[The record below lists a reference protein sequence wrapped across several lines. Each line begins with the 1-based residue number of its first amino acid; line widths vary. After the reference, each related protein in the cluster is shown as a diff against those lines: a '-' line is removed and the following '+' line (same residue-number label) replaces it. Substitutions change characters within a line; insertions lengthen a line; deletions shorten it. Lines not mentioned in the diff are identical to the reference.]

1 MKSEENIF
9 LLTNENNYYLKMKY
23 NDDEIIKS
31 FYSTM
36 NFYISF
42 SIENMNIKDKDIYY
56 AGLTVIKNIFKL
68 ILLYTKNL
76 ELTIFNCQQ
85 GVYYY
90 VEYISQITDREDNIF
105 FNLSIKDAVIY
116 VYTRTIF
123 EVKKKNMK
131 KHDNDNYHD
140 TFNKLDLISNNYLII
155 INNLSPLLF
164 NSELSYIKDNLSK
177 IADICLLKDISSNN
191 IFNDIKKSNTCEE
204 LINYLNSK

>member
-36 NFYISF
+36 NFYVSF

-56 AGLTVIKNIFKL
+56 AGLNVIKNIFKL

-131 KHDNDNYHD
+131 KYDNDNYND
-140 TFNKLDLISNNYLII
+140 IFNKLELISNNYLII

-164 NSELSYIKDNLSK
+164 NTELSDIKDYLSK
-177 IADICLLKDISSNN
+177 ISDICLSKDISPNN

-204 LINYLNSK
+204 IINYLESK